1 MDPAMTIL
9 NFIFNSA
16 YIFFYVAA
24 LCVFLH
30 CFYDTGFRWHWKKAI
45 PLLAVAFLDSAI
57 LCFTSQLLYL
67 FVSNLLIALQVL
79 IAVYDYRGKK
89 IFAVLRF
96 VPAAYIITACTS
108 LIGIV
113 SAYLLLPNTPFDML
127 PTLQESLTMTQEEMN
142 AFYFSFLTDSIPA
155 STLLFTYILNAV
167 FLSSAFFFLYCRLYK
182 KQVVIRSKTSDLIFV
197 AVYPVLCLILLMI
210 FVFAGKDS
218 RITLFILTG
227 ISILFGLMFPV
238 FIFLTRIGQYY
249 RDRAVYQENHMQAE
263 LSHFE
268 QYKQNQEETARFRH
282 DIRNNLLCLD
292 DLLQE
297 GRTQEAAAYLNDLLH
312 TSRSLSPKFVSGDQ
326 MLDCIL
332 GVKDRVMEENRI
344 TFQLDGVLA
353 GGLRWKP
360 MDICNVFANALDNA
374 IEACQQLPED
384 QRSINMSVRG
394 TEQYWFVTVQNPAP
408 TEVDTQQL
416 FLKSGGFT
424 SKADARQH
432 GIGTYT
438 MKTTVERYGGMLN
451 AECADG
457 IFTLEIMID
466 KGSSL

>member
-1 MDPAMTIL
+1 MNPAMTVL

-57 LCFTSQLLYL
+57 LCFTSQLLYF
-67 FVSNLLIALQVL
+67 FVSNILLALQVL

-89 IFAVLRF
+89 IFAILRF
-96 VPAAYIITACTS
+96 VPSAYIITACTS
-108 LIGIV
+108 FVGIIG
-113 SAYLLLPNTPFDML
+113 AYLFLPNTPFDMI
-127 PTLQESLTMTQEEMN
+127 PTLQESITMTQEEIN
-142 AFYFSFLTDSIPA
+142 TLYFSSFVDSVPA

-167 FLSSAFFFLYCRLYK
+167 FLGAAFFFLYYRLYK

-197 AVYPVLCLILLMI
+197 AVYPAVCFILLLI
-210 FVFAGKDS
+210 FVWVGKDS

-238 FIFLTRIGQYY
+238 FIFLTRIGQHY
-249 RDRAVYQENHMQAE
+249 RDRAIYQENHMQAE

-268 QYKQNQEETARFRH
+268 QYKQNQEETTRFRH
-282 DIRNNLLCLD
+282 DIRNNLLCLN

-297 GRTQEAAAYLNDLLH
+297 GRTREATEYLNDLLH

-332 GVKDRVMEENRI
+332 GVKDRVMEENGI
-344 TFQLDGVLA
+344 SFQLDGVLA

-384 QRSINMSVRG
+384 QRQITMTIRG

-416 FLKSGGFT
+416 CLKNGGFT

-438 MKTTVERYGGMLN
+438 MKTTVENYGGILK
-451 AECADG
+451 ADCTDG